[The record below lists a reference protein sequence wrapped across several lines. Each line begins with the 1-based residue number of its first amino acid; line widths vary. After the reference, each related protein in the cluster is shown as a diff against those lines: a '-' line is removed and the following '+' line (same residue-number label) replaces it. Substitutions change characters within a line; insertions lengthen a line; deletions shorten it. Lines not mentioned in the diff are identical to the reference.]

1 VQFEAE
7 RRTTVRYSLSFY
19 GTLGFVSG
27 FFGAR
32 LFATLNPTVVVE
44 RSGIHFHHFWYGLAL
59 VVVTGWMGIAMSD
72 DRIDRILASLFGLGV
87 GFIGDE
93 VGLLLTFR
101 DYTSLYTV
109 WFFVAAIAGII
120 LITLVLKARSQLE
133 KDILGLSRMEHLL
146 QIGIFLAAF
155 STIFFAFDNYLLGTI
170 FSSLGI
176 LLFLV
181 GFQRVR
187 RPRSL
192 RFWS

>member
-32 LFATLNPTVVVE
+32 LFATLNLTVVVE

-101 DYTSLYTV
+101 DYTSLYTM

-120 LITLVLKARSQLE
+120 LVTLILKARSQLE

-146 QIGIFLAAF
+146 HIGIFLAGF
-155 STIFFAFDNYLLGTI
+155 STIFFAFDSYLAGTVTC
-170 FSSLGI
+170 SLGI